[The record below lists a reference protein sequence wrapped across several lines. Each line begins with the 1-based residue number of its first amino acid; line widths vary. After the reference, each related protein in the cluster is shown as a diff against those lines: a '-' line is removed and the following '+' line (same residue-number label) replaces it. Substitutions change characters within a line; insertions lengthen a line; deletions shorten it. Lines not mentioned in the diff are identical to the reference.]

1 MESALVIAIVLV
13 AITAAGAWWLHRRHR
28 EVVGDGDGA
37 DWPTSAG
44 PTVDDAPAPLLDRD
58 ALLRGRR
65 PFNPSGWDDTPDDEP
80 ASEAPATDPGQP
92 QDGELPTYFD
102 RDFLAKRQRKDDPE
116 A

>member
-28 EVVGDGDGA
+28 EVVGDGDEAG
-37 DWPTSAG
+37 WPTSAA
-44 PTVDDAPAPLLDRD
+44 PAEDDAPAPLLDRD

-80 ASEAPATDPGQP
+80 ASGEPATSATDTP
-92 QDGELPTYFD
+92 DDDLPTYFD
-102 RDFLAKRQRKDDPE
+102 RDFLARRQRKDEPE
-116 A
+116 T